1 MLVQAQKATALAKAA
16 VRNAVSNVPHAAM
29 RSAPRGGKPAAKPT
43 FSMANLWHL
52 AAWASTAATAL
63 FIAIIATRSDVGSD
77 RVSGALA
84 SLHLASPPR
93 MALRRRCNW
102 PARPAG
108 KPSSH
113 GSDIDAT
120 TRQLTQAVR
129 VLTEDRDRLVARVA
143 MLERN
148 VDDITGS
155 INRQMRRK
163 ANGAPDKRPET
174 RPGKPSRAGGRD
186 ERGRPGRRKPS
197 ESGKPRER
205 GEPDE
210 RAVAQRAGSG
220 ADDAG
225 YRCRRGH
232 AGRAAAGRHGVGAA
246 GLAARART
254 HRRSC
259 RSPPPPPTAS
269 TSAAAARPSPC
280 APAGLQFTPR
290 TRSCSR
296 AWSLSRR

>member
-29 RSAPRGGKPAAKPT
+29 RSAPRGGKPAAKPA

-63 FIAIIATRSDVGSD
+63 FIAIIATRGDVGSD

-84 SLHLASPPR
+84 SLHLASPP
-93 MALRRRCNW
+93 AHGA
-102 PARPAG
+102 PAPVQLASQAAG
-108 KPSSH
+108 RPSSH

-155 INRQMRRK
+155 INRQI
-163 ANGAPDKRPET
+163 
-174 RPGKPSRAGGRD
+174 
-186 ERGRPGRRKPS
+186 
-197 ESGKPRER
+197 
-205 GEPDE
+205 
-210 RAVAQRAGSG
+210 
-220 ADDAG
+220 
-225 YRCRRGH
+225 
-232 AGRAAAGRHGVGAA
+232 
-246 GLAARART
+246 AARQTAPQ
-254 HRRSC
+254 S
-259 RSPPPPPTAS
+259 SPGSQA
-269 TSAAAARPSPC
+269 
-280 APAGLQFTPR
+280 APAGEMSDGNQGGQTSQGTQGAR
-290 TRSCSR
+290 EAKQTRR
-296 AWSLSRR
+296 ARRARPGPTRRLRR